1 MLAVERGW
9 GAWSRSCDLLFK
21 FETPS
26 YLRNG
31 SHLRTNFLH
40 PVQRIGIRLG
50 SNRLPAWNLSY
61 TRWGEVVVR
70 VVKCIWLTS
79 AVESITRSAFN
90 GRVSEPTRPSPF
102 VLMSPSRI
110 GETSLTGLANVDNSI
125 VRRRSGS
132 AMPWRVFS
140 VRVSSFS
147 EFHFYT
153 GRHPGIGRSRC
164 LRDSE
169 RQHACLSTSNASQ
182 AWWIPLQ

>member
-1 MLAVERGW
+1 MGVTYVPIFFIRSSALAYVW
-9 GAWSRSCDLLFK
+9 G
-21 FETPS
+21 
-26 YLRNG
+26 
-31 SHLRTNFLH
+31 
-40 PVQRIGIRLG
+40 RIDCR
-50 SNRLPAWNLSY
+50 PWNLSY